1 MSEQQDKCMFL
12 CDGMKEACGQHINCY
27 KNGGECRY
35 TSDLNHAMNFTAYM
49 HGSTRIFW
57 EGREPDAES
66 ETINPGGS
74 QGG

>member
-1 MSEQQDKCMFL
+1 MPEQQDKCMFL
-12 CDGMKEACGQHINCY
+12 CDGMKKCGQHINCY

-57 EGREPDAES
+57 EGREPDAKS
-66 ETINPGGS
+66 EAVNPGGP